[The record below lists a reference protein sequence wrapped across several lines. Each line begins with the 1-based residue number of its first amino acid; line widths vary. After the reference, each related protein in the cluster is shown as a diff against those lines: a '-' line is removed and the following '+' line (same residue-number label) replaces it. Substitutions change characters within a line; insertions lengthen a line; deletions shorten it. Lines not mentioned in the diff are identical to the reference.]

1 MISIDK
7 VIRAAYR
14 ISEAVG
20 EKALKALGVSTKG
33 KPGRKGDGII
43 VGRDR
48 VRAQKKIDQIA
59 GGAKGITAAA
69 ILHELL
75 GISSTSKDA
84 DKVPTIADIKAA
96 QADDPR
102 KDRGTP
108 AVPRDAIAPREGKSD
123 SSPMSKPTP
132 KPTPK
137 PNRKPAPKTLPTPK
151 PKRPEKSKDNNGVKF
166 VFTGTS
172 DFRKGGMVHKTV
184 NNLKKK

>member
-84 DKVPTIADIKAA
+84 DRVPTMADIKAA
-96 QADDPR
+96 QAADDPR
-102 KDRGTP
+102 KDRGRTP
-108 AVPRDAIAPREGKSD
+108 TGLRDMIAPSEGKSD
-123 SSPMSKPTP
+123 SAPMSKPTP
-132 KPTPK
+132 KPK
-137 PNRKPAPKTLPTPK
+137 RKPMPKTLPKPK
-151 PKRPEKSKDNNGVKF
+151 PKRPEKSKNNNGVKF

>member
-1 MISIDK
+1 MVSLDK
-7 VIRAAYR
+7 VIRAAYKM
-14 ISEAVG
+14 SEPLR
-20 EKALKALGVSTKG
+20 EKALKALGLSTKG

-84 DKVPTIADIKAA
+84 DKVPTMADIKAA

-108 AVPRDAIAPREGKSD
+108 TIPRDAIAPSEGRSD
-123 SSPMSKPTP
+123 SAPMSKPTP
-132 KPTPK
+132 KPK
-137 PNRKPAPKTLPTPK
+137 RKPMPKTLPKPK
-151 PKRPEKSKDNNGVKF
+151 PKRPEKSKNNNGVKF

-172 DFRKGGMVHKTV
+172 DFRKGGMVHKTTD
-184 NNLKKK
+184 NLKRRR